1 MLPSTGPTP
10 PGWDPL
16 DVNARLEELGL
27 ADQEIVAAG
36 WTDGLRDFQVD
47 LTDGRTVHFSDCLQA
62 SLQRG
67 ITPTTPVIRGWWT
80 DEPSAVL
87 ATLAQEL
94 RILYHHVVF
103 DLDESTL
110 RVVFRDVATLSA
122 DRA

>member
-1 MLPSTGPTP
+1 MLPSSGPTSP
-10 PGWDPL
+10 DWDPL
-16 DVNARLEELGL
+16 DVDARLDTFALT
-27 ADQEIVAAG
+27 DQVIVAAG
-36 WTDGLRDFQVD
+36 WTDSLRDFQVD
-47 LTDGRTVHFSDCLQA
+47 LADGRTIHFSDCLQA

-67 ITPTTPVIRGWWT
+67 ITPSPPVIHGWWT

-94 RILYHHVVF
+94 RALYHHVIF

-110 RVVFRDVATLSA
+110 RVVFRDVTVLAA